1 MAALARRELEAAKLK
16 DENVTLSQEVTKLAT
31 HVNTSLKLN
40 ARIFREQTSSEK
52 AIQRLTKEVQ
62 DLETEKRLLERRVKE
77 EIALRKLSEEKLR
90 TIQSDF
96 NTRLRKLESIIKE
109 KEICFSDELVAIR
122 NDHEVEIE
130 NLKKIKGHE
139 VLRSK
144 GEYVPNGK
152 SRSIKITVGEEYR
165 NMPDGSSPLKHKVL
179 DLENEVAACNNL
191 LRQHQAKH
199 AECGNHLKASLK
211 SLDEYRKKLQE
222 NEMEKKNML
231 RELNIKDKQ
240 LKKLRTDLEFGNASN
255 DDGAFNSMA
264 KQEDIDDA
272 IEFMKEEMLAMK
284 STYEK
289 QIHELKDEIEAMHQQ
304 IKRRRA

>member
-52 AIQRLTKEVQ
+52 AIQRLSKEVQ
-62 DLETEKRLLERRVKE
+62 DLKIEKRLLERRVKE
-77 EIALRKLSEEKLR
+77 ETALRKLSEEKLQ

-130 NLKKIKGHE
+130 NLKKRQE
-139 VLRSK
+139 DA
-144 GEYVPNGK
+144 PNGK
-152 SRSIKITVGEEYR
+152 SRSITKAVGEEYR
-165 NMPDGSSPLKHKVL
+165 NMPDRSSPLKHKVL
-179 DLENEVAACNNL
+179 DLENEVAACNEL
-191 LRQHQAKH
+191 LRQHQTKH
-199 AECGNHLKASLK
+199 KECGNRLKASLK
-211 SLDEYRKKLQE
+211 SLDEYRAKLQE

-240 LKKLRTDLEFGNASN
+240 LKKLRTDLEFGNANNNGGAS
-255 DDGAFNSMA
+255 DDMV
-264 KQEDIDDA
+264 KQEDVDDA

-289 QIHELKDEIEAMHQQ
+289 KIHELKDEIEAMHQQ

>member
-52 AIQRLTKEVQ
+52 AIQKLTKEVQ

-77 EIALRKLSEEKLR
+77 ETALRKLSEEKLR

-96 NTRLRKLESIIKE
+96 NARLRKLENIIKE
-109 KEICFSDELVAIR
+109 KETCFSDELVAIR

-130 NLKKIKGHE
+130 SLKRRQAGE
-139 VLRSK
+139 GSPPK
-144 GEYVPNGK
+144 GEYGSMK
-152 SRSIKITVGEEYR
+152 KTVGETYR
-165 NMPDGSSPLKHKVL
+165 NIPDKSSPLKHKVL
-179 DLENEVAACNNL
+179 DLENEVTACNDL
-191 LRQHQAKH
+191 LRQHQRKH
-199 AECGNHLKASLK
+199 KECGDRLKASLK
-211 SLDEYRKKLQE
+211 SLDEYRSKLAE

-240 LKKLRTDLEFGNASN
+240 LKKLRTDLEFGNAGN
-255 DDGAFNSMA
+255 DGGTLDGAA